1 MESRNEK
8 IHDFLINKSKKFPF
22 IKNEIRNN
30 GVLKITKQS
39 IDLFSFMVKTII
51 AQQISNEVAEILWK
65 RLCSQLEKKSISI
78 KSFKN
83 IKYLQKILIKT
94 KISKSKIIYISEL
107 YTAILKKEIDDYTL
121 LKKTEDEINS
131 LLMGYK
137 GVGQWTCNMILIFFY
152 KKLNI
157 FPENDLV
164 IKKTLRKLNLLEK
177 KKLIFKKIM
186 LLIFQ
191 FSLFICGRCLRGFCK
206 NSLKKSTSLCFS
218 NLLFDQIICPNALQF

>member
-8 IHDFLINKSKKFPF
+8 IHDFLIEKSKKFPF

-30 GVLKITKQS
+30 GILKITKQS

-51 AQQISNEVAEILWK
+51 AQQISNEVAKILWK
-65 RLCSQLEKKSISI
+65 RLCSQLEINPISI

-83 IKYLQKILIKT
+83 INYLKNILIKT
-94 KISKSKIIYISEL
+94 KISKSKIKYISEL
-107 YTAILKKEIDDYTL
+107 YTAMLRKEINDHVL

-137 GVGQWTCNMILIFFY
+137 GIGQWTCNMILIFFY

-164 IKKTLRKLNLLEK
+164 IKKTLKKLNLLEK
-177 KKLIFKKIM
+177 KKINFKENYSPYLSI
-186 LLIFQ
+186 
-191 FSLFICGRCLRGFCK
+191 FSLHLWKMSKRIL
-206 NSLKKSTSLCFS
+206 
-218 NLLFDQIICPNALQF
+218 

>member
-8 IHDFLINKSKKFPF
+8 IHDFLIEKSKKFPF

-30 GVLKITKQS
+30 GVLKITKQN

-51 AQQISNEVAEILWK
+51 AQQISNEVAEMLWV
-65 RLCSQLEKKSISI
+65 RLCSQLEQSSISI

-83 IKYLQKILIKT
+83 IRYLKKILIKT
-94 KISKSKIIYISEL
+94 KISKSKINYISEL
-107 YTAILKKEIDDYTL
+107 YIAMLKKEIDERML

-131 LLMGYK
+131 LLIGYR
-137 GVGQWTCNMILIFFY
+137 GIGQWTCNMILIFYY

-164 IKKTLRKLNLLEK
+164 IKKNSQKIEFIRK
-177 KKLIFKKIM
+177 KK
-186 LLIFQ
+186 
-191 FSLFICGRCLRGFCK
+191 
-206 NSLKKSTSLCFS
+206 N
-218 NLLFDQIICPNALQF
+218 

>member
-8 IHDFLINKSKKFPF
+8 IHDFLIEKSKKFPF

-30 GVLKITKQS
+30 GVLKITEQN

-94 KISKSKIIYISEL
+94 KISKSKIKYISEL
-107 YTAILKKEIDDYTL
+107 YTAILKKEIDDHTL

-177 KKLIFKKIM
+177 KKIN
-186 LLIFQ
+186 FQ
-191 FSLFICGRCLRGFCK
+191 ENYAPYLSIFSLHLWKMSERIL
-206 NSLKKSTSLCFS
+206 
-218 NLLFDQIICPNALQF
+218 

>member
-1 MESRNEK
+1 MVSKNEK
-8 IHDFLINKSKKFPF
+8 IHDFLIEKSRKFPF

-30 GVLKITKQS
+30 GVLKITIQN

-65 RLCSQLEKKSISI
+65 RLCSQLGKNSISI

-83 IKYLQKILIKT
+83 IRYLKKILIKT
-94 KISKSKIIYISEL
+94 KISKSKINYISEL
-107 YTAILKKEIDDYTL
+107 YIATLKKEIDERML

-131 LLMGYK
+131 LLIGYK
-137 GVGQWTCNMILIFFY
+137 GIGQWTCNMILIFYY

-164 IKKTLRKLNLLEK
+164 IKKTLNKLNLLEK
-177 KKLIFKKIM
+177 KKIS
-186 LLIFQ
+186 FQ
-191 FSLFICGRCLRGFCK
+191 ENYSPYLSIFSLHLWKMSKRIL
-206 NSLKKSTSLCFS
+206 
-218 NLLFDQIICPNALQF
+218 